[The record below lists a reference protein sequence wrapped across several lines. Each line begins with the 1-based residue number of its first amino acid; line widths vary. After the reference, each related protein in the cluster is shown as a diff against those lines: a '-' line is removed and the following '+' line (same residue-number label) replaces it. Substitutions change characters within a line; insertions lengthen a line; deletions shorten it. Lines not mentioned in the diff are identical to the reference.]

1 MSLQSRVVV
10 LGGGIAGCASALAL
24 AGRGVNVTLLE
35 ASNRLGGR
43 FNSIKISGLNRQIDS
58 TQNVIFR
65 TYSRFLQLL
74 ATCEVRDVV
83 KLQDS
88 TMLPFLEVG
97 EGRISTIHSGK
108 LPPPNHL
115 TTAFLNASFLGLVD
129 KMAMQKAVKAIQST
143 TEEQRRE
150 LDDLT
155 FLQWLEDN
163 GQSKR
168 AIARFWNPIIRLALN
183 IDSAQASAASAIFLF
198 NKAFFSQV
206 DTFDVGCFTTD
217 FTQAVSS
224 ALRRTLA
231 AAGVEVHLSTS
242 ATSLFRE
249 SGKVTGVNTIDGF
262 HAASTVIICTPITAT
277 ARLLTGSTASL
288 ASHDVAERLAKLGNT
303 SQIGIHAFHEGPVLP
318 DGTPFVIC
326 CDEPLIQMLFDRSGE
341 LDDGER
347 GGLPGHWIS
356 SPVSYADP
364 YIDWA
369 DELIRNEYKRVIET
383 AFPQSPAL
391 IDFRVVRIN
400 RATTA
405 LMAGSQRLRPNP
417 LDAGEGVIL
426 GGDWINIDWPSTL
439 EASTRSGLTAAATY
453 LELNGVRDF
462 TGWHH
467 DDSWLDWPNSPNRG
481 DKDWRVWK

>member
-43 FNSIKISGLNRQIDS
+43 FNSIKISGLNRQNDS

-183 IDSAQASAASAIFLF
+183 INSAQASAASAIFLF

-262 HAASTVIICTPITAT
+262 HAASTE
-277 ARLLTGSTASL
+277 TG
-288 ASHDVAERLAKLGNT
+288 
-303 SQIGIHAFHEGPVLP
+303 
-318 DGTPFVIC
+318 
-326 CDEPLIQMLFDRSGE
+326 
-341 LDDGER
+341 
-347 GGLPGHWIS
+347 
-356 SPVSYADP
+356 
-364 YIDWA
+364 
-369 DELIRNEYKRVIET
+369 
-383 AFPQSPAL
+383 
-391 IDFRVVRIN
+391 
-400 RATTA
+400 
-405 LMAGSQRLRPNP
+405 
-417 LDAGEGVIL
+417 
-426 GGDWINIDWPSTL
+426 
-439 EASTRSGLTAAATY
+439 
-453 LELNGVRDF
+453 
-462 TGWHH
+462 
-467 DDSWLDWPNSPNRG
+467 
-481 DKDWRVWK
+481 